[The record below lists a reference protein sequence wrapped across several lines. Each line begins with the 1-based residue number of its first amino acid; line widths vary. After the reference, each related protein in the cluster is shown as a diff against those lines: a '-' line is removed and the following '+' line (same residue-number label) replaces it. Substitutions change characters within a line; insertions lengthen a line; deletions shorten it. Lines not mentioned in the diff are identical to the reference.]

1 MDPGF
6 RGFHAEKDFLLL
18 DSLLSP
24 KVVDSAKPCQSAP
37 LKRMWD
43 FAFSPAS
50 LLVKK
55 VASALGVFRTKL
67 QVSKKIEPL
76 KISFDLSPAFDCKAH
91 GDLVTDASPVSLCEN
106 VALMNSVAA
115 DGNNS
120 VEFVS
125 QPDLLAVS
133 PQLAGRKVVKPRKKK
148 QCTPLVDTSVRRCTR
163 SMAKLD
169 GFRAPIAQ
177 DGQARKK
184 YKKTGKAAAQ
194 KKVTA

>member
-1 MDPGF
+1 
-6 RGFHAEKDFLLL
+6 
-18 DSLLSP
+18 
-24 KVVDSAKPCQSAP
+24 
-37 LKRMWD
+37 MWD
-43 FAFSPAS
+43 IAFSPAS

-55 VASALGVFRTKL
+55 AASALGVFRTKL
-67 QVSKKIEPL
+67 QVSKKIESL
-76 KISFDLSPAFDCKAH
+76 KISFDLSPAYDCKAH
-91 GDLVTDASPVSLCEN
+91 GDLVTDASPVSLGEN
-106 VALMNSVAA
+106 VAIMNSVAA
-115 DGNNS
+115 VGNNS

-177 DGQARKK
+177 DGHARKK